1 MIFLITQAGF
11 DIFYMITELDYQV
24 FALKI
29 ELICPNS
36 NF

>member
-11 DIFYMITELDYQV
+11 DIFYMIDELDYQI
-24 FALKI
+24 FALNI
-29 ELICPNS
+29 ELIFPNS